1 MPQIDR
7 LFDLLLG
14 RGGSDLHL
22 SPGYPPMLRV
32 KGELVA
38 GADRPLTAAE
48 IIALTDE
55 ILTPA
60 QRAHFAEAHD
70 LDFAYAYGAKAR
82 FRGNY
87 LEKTTGRGAVFRTI
101 PTKILTLD
109 ELGVPA
115 GVRKLADLTAG
126 LVLVTGPTGSG
137 KSTTLAAMID
147 HMNKHRRGHILT
159 IEDPVEF
166 VHQPQQCLVTHKEVG
181 VDVPSFLEAI
191 RSAGR
196 ENADVIL
203 VGELRGAE
211 TMKLALQLASFGI
224 LILATVHT
232 NSAAATIDRF
242 VNAFPADQQPQI
254 RGLLADS
261 LAGVVAQQLLRRAD
275 GSGPGR
281 GPRDPDRQPGAD
293 VAHPR
298 GQDQPDRQLHP
309 ERAERG
315 HAAPAR
321 CRRRGRARSPPR
333 PPTPASCSPAA
344 WACCSRTSHAGSPA
358 LTDWLAAIRG
368 DLGLSALTQGRCLVY
383 ATPAIRQGHRAALR
397 SEHELRAAAPRHQE
411 VVARAQ
417 PPRRSAR

>member
-1 MPQIDR
+1 MAQIDR

-38 GADRPLTAAE
+38 GADRPLTSAE
-48 IIALTDE
+48 IVALTDE
-55 ILTPA
+55 ILTPH

-70 LDFAYAYGAKAR
+70 LDFAYAYADKAR

-109 ELGVPA
+109 ELNVPA
-115 GVRKLADLTAG
+115 GVRRLTDLTAG

-147 HMNKHRRGHILT
+147 HMNKSRRGHILT

-166 VHQPQQCLVTHKEVG
+166 VHQPKQCLVTHKEVG

-242 VNAFPADQQPQI
+242 VNAFSADQQPQI

-275 GSGPGR
+275 GSGRVAAHEILVGNLALASLIREGKTNQIGSFIQSGISEGMQGMDNTLAKLVAAGEVSATDALDKALEKDQFAKLP
-281 GPRDPDRQPGAD
+281 AVAAALD
-293 VAHPR
+293 VAV
-298 GQDQPDRQLHP
+298 
-309 ERAERG
+309 E
-315 HAAPAR
+315 
-321 CRRRGRARSPPR
+321 
-333 PPTPASCSPAA
+333 
-344 WACCSRTSHAGSPA
+344 
-358 LTDWLAAIRG
+358 
-368 DLGLSALTQGRCLVY
+368 
-383 ATPAIRQGHRAALR
+383 
-397 SEHELRAAAPRHQE
+397 
-411 VVARAQ
+411 
-417 PPRRSAR
+417 